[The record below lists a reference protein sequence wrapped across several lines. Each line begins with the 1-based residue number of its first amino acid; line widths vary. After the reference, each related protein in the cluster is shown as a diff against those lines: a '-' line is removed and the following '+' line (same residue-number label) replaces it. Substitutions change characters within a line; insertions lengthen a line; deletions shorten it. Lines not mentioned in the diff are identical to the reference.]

1 MGENG
6 VVNNPPGLS
15 CTHPFY
21 DLCLA
26 LIGSDT
32 VADKRS
38 ENVEK
43 PDHLTPLQNQPAKD
57 GLQNEA
63 DREHEHEHE
72 HDEHADR

>member
-15 CTHPFY
+15 CTHPFC

-26 LIGSDT
+26 LIGNDT

-38 ENVEK
+38 ENVGE

-57 GLQNEA
+57 GQQNEA
-63 DREHEHEHE
+63 NREHG